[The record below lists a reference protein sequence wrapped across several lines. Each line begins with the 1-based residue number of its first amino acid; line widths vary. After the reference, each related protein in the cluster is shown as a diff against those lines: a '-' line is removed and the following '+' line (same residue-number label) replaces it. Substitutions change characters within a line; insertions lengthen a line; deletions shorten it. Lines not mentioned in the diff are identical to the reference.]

1 MFERGVLAAR
11 PERAADEAGT
21 RSRVMSRETR
31 YLLPVL
37 LPVVLGGLAVVAA
50 AVWQTASAPPELITV
65 AGVTSLLSAALFC
78 EAFPVPVE
86 NLPGGRLSLSTV
98 FILGAA
104 VLYGWEA
111 AVGVA
116 VLTRGTLE
124 VVERRPRVKL
134 YFNCAVF
141 ALAAAAAGAAI
152 SPFERNGHATT
163 RLVFEVL
170 AGASAFYAVDV
181 VLVAA
186 ILARWSRQPFLPI
199 LRSAAFTTAATF
211 AIMASVSLALV
222 VLWTESP
229 ALALVLAGPLVA
241 VALHQRATHNA
252 LRAMR
257 LALTDPLTG
266 LGNHRHFQEQ
276 LQVQLEEASSAGRP
290 LTVSL
295 FDLDDFKQI
304 NDRYGHPVGDAVLAH
319 VATKLRSLGEA
330 YRLGGDEFAVV
341 FPGKRAEQV
350 MIVVEEAV
358 QSLRDEGWEHGGSLF
373 MTAGIATYP
382 DHSDDRNALVR
393 VADIALYWA
402 KGEGKNRVCVYRP
415 DMPAVTQLRRLTRAP
430 DRAARLQAAAALA
443 TAVDARDAFEGSHST
458 RVGDLAAALGA
469 RLELPEE
476 EIELIRLAGR
486 LHDIGKLAVPEEILR
501 KPRPLKRRERQ
512 ILERHPQIAHGMLL
526 ALDIEPV
533 PTWVLHQRERW
544 DGDGEPAQLAGE
556 RIPLGSRIIFV
567 ADAWD
572 AMTNALPYS
581 PARTRAEAR
590 EEIQRCSGTQ
600 FDPVVVGALL
610 DEIAELPSSQRH
622 LTVVAG

>member
-1 MFERGVLAAR
+1 MNEARVRVDR
-11 PERAADEAGT
+11 PERAREEGRGGAL
-21 RSRVMSRETR
+21 MSRETR

-37 LPVVLGGLAVVAA
+37 LPVVLAGFAVVAA
-50 AVWQTASAPPELITV
+50 AVWHATASPPSPVAV
-65 AGVTSLLSAALFC
+65 AGSMALLAAALFC

-104 VLYGWEA
+104 VLYGWAA
-111 AVGVA
+111 AVAVA
-116 VLTRGTLE
+116 VLTRVTLE
-124 VVERRPRVKL
+124 IVERRPRMKL
-134 YFNCAVF
+134 YYNGAVF
-141 ALAAAAAGAAI
+141 ALAAAAAAAAM
-152 SPFERNGHATT
+152 SPFQTNEHPTT

-170 AGASAFYAVDV
+170 AGASAFYAVDIL
-181 VLVAA
+181 LVAA
-186 ILARWSRQPFLPI
+186 ILARWSRQPFLPL
-199 LRSAAFTTAATF
+199 LRSAAVSTAATF

-222 VLWTESP
+222 VLWTQSP
-229 ALALVLAGPLVA
+229 GLALVLAGPLVA

-276 LQVQLEEASSAGRP
+276 LQVKLEEAAAAGSP
-290 LTVSL
+290 LTVCL
-295 FDLDDFKQI
+295 CDLDDFKQI
-304 NDRYGHPVGDAVLAH
+304 NDRYGHPVGDTVLAH
-319 VATKLRSLGEA
+319 VAGRLRQLGEA
-330 YRLGGDEFAVV
+330 FRLGGDEFAVV
-341 FPGKRAEQV
+341 FPGERAATAAAAA
-350 MIVVEEAV
+350 EEAV
-358 QSLRDEGWEHGGSLF
+358 RTLSAEGWEQGPLN

-402 KGEGKNRVCVYRP
+402 KGEGKNRVCIYRP
-415 DMPAVTQLRRLTRAP
+415 DMPAVTQLRRFTRAP

-458 RVGDLAAALGA
+458 RVGDLAAAIGA
-469 RLELPEE
+469 RLELADE

-486 LHDIGKLAVPEEILR
+486 LHDIGKLAVPEEILV
-501 KPRPLKRRERQ
+501 KPDELTRRERDF
-512 ILERHPQIAHGMLL
+512 LDGHPQVGHGILL
-526 ALDIEPV
+526 PLDIEPV
-533 PTWVLHQRERW
+533 PTWILHQHDRW
-544 DGDGEPAQLAGE
+544 DGTGEPTQPSGE

-572 AMTNALPYS
+572 AMTNTRPYS
-581 PARTRAEAR
+581 PALSKVEAR
-590 EEIQRCSGTQ
+590 EEILRCSGTQ

-610 DEIAELPSSQRH
+610 DEVSDLPNSQRH
-622 LTVVAG
+622 LTIVAG